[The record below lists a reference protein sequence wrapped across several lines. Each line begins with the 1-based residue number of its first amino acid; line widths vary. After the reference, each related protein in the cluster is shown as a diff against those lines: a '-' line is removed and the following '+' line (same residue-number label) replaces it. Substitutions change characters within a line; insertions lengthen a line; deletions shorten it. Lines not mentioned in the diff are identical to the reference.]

1 MGWIKN
7 LTKLKTCG
15 VVFMMVGR
23 VSPNMWPYWWVMALV
38 FFFGMI
44 SGLEITHLKGS
55 ILSCMLE
62 STDAAPE
69 VPHPRPTLLPACLSA
84 SAFFFFFFSRIR
96 ADTAWFVPNQLRFA
110 PNRADLAKIGL
121 YWPYWVVSTGGR
133 YRLEAADTGR
143 KRLIHAGNGRNRPWI
158 WPEKPKL
165 AFFFLFLWIKA

>member
-1 MGWIKN
+1 MQLNMERVKGGG
-7 LTKLKTCG
+7 LLKYVEGPTDVVCG

-96 ADTAWFVPNQLRFA
+96 ADTA
-110 PNRADLAKIGL
+110 
-121 YWPYWVVSTGGR
+121 
-133 YRLEAADTGR
+133 
-143 KRLIHAGNGRNRPWI
+143 
-158 WPEKPKL
+158 
-165 AFFFLFLWIKA
+165 

>member
-84 SAFFFFFFSRIR
+84 SVFFFFFFFSDSR
-96 ADTAWFVPNQLRFA
+96 
-110 PNRADLAKIGL
+110 
-121 YWPYWVVSTGGR
+121 
-133 YRLEAADTGR
+133 
-143 KRLIHAGNGRNRPWI
+143 
-158 WPEKPKL
+158 
-165 AFFFLFLWIKA
+165 